1 MLCAE
6 QSNREMSHVSTTE
19 ATFTLATYDEAA
31 EFIRQRAGLQP
42 KVGLILGSGLGPLAE
57 QVADAI
63 VLPYGEIPHFPV
75 STVQGHAGRLVIGRL
90 AGQNV
95 CVMQGRFHFY
105 EGYSMQQLTLP
116 VRVMQRLGIETLILT
131 NAAGGVNQTFQVGD
145 LMIIDDHLN
154 LLGMAGANPLRGPN
168 QDEFGVRFP
177 AMNRAYTRSLRQ
189 LADAA
194 AVDIGIAVQHGVYAA
209 LAGPNFETPAEIR
222 YLRTIGADAVGMS
235 TVPEAIVAHH
245 AGMQVLGIST
255 ITNICIDQLDFDAEP
270 THEEVNAAGKIIVPR
285 LIQLLLALLARL

>member
-1 MLCAE
+1 
-6 QSNREMSHVSTTE
+6 MSSTE

-105 EGYSMQQLTLP
+105 EGYTMQQLTLP